1 MKICIIG
8 THSTGKTTLVNAL
21 SNFYKKLG
29 KKTITISEISR
40 LCPYPINE
48 KTNIDAQKWILR
60 EQMKYEDISHQ
71 KDTWV
76 FCDRGTIDNFAYLER
91 SSGDTDISEIK
102 KHAVE
107 HMKTYDLVFKT
118 IKLNK
123 PAVDDGVRST
133 DDEFRNDIDSRV
145 IRLLDEC
152 DIDHVLLPE
161 SLEVDVHVGFISR
174 EVERV
179 LSLVGV

>member
-21 SNFYKKLG
+21 SDFYKKLG
-29 KKTITISEISR
+29 KKTMTISEISR

-48 KTNIDAQKWILR
+48 DTNIDAQKWILR

-71 KDTWV
+71 NDNWV

-91 SSGDTDISEIK
+91 TSGDEDISEIK
-102 KHAVE
+102 KDAID

-118 IKLNK
+118 IKLTK
-123 PAVDDGVRST
+123 PAQDDGVRSV
-133 DDEFRNDIDSRV
+133 DDEFRDDIDGRV
-145 IRLLDEC
+145 VRLLDEEG
-152 DIDHVLLPE
+152 IDHVLLPE
-161 SLEVDVHVGFISR
+161 SLEVDVHVDFIAKK
-174 EVERV
+174 VKKNLIKINV
-179 LSLVGV
+179 